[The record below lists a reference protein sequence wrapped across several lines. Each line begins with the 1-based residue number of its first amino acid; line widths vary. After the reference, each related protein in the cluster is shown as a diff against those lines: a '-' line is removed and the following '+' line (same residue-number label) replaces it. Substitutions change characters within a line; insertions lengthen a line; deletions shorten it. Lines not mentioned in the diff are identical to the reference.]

1 MTYIFN
7 IKIKQK
13 KMAKNQ
19 TRLQAGHLSLASSL
33 LSSVS
38 FFNVFC
44 LPSIEHGTREKSN
57 WQTNLTFIHLSVP
70 LIDKEWDTQG
80 KASETAT
87 FLFITADSNVTG
99 INTAL
104 MHSPH
109 ALSFHWTPR
118 LQSQPN
124 QQSHSGALVA
134 TVTNH

>member
-1 MTYIFN
+1 M
-7 IKIKQK
+7 Q
-13 KMAKNQ
+13 KNQ
-19 TRLQAGHLSLASSL
+19 KRLQAEGHLSLASL
-33 LSSVS
+33 PLSSVLYS
-38 FFNVFC
+38 SC
-44 LPSIEHGTREKSN
+44 LPLNMAHGEKSN

-70 LIDKEWDTQG
+70 LIDKDWDTQG
-80 KASETAT
+80 KTSETAT

-99 INTAL
+99 IDTAL

-118 LQSQPN
+118 LQSQPD